1 MVRIFFSVFSFTVTI
16 FAFSLSLTK
25 AHADVLFEG
34 YSKVMSGG
42 VHIGYAIN
50 RYEYDAKKKQFIS
63 TSFLKTGELGGN
75 ITESLS
81 AIANDDLKPLSYQYT
96 TLMGKTTKTI
106 DAKFEK
112 GKISATVR
120 DGANVEK
127 ISKEL
132 PKGTFLSTFLAYVM
146 LKSKE
151 GLKADLKYDYKAIA
165 EEDAAVYD
173 GLAFIKN
180 QEDFNG
186 LKALRVLN
194 EFKKTKFVSLIND
207 RGEVYQTKS
216 PAQSISTE
224 LVAQPAQATG
234 NFQIPTALLRKLYGD
249 VPTGQIN
256 EVSKRA
262 QALKAPAPEPTP
274 IPGKQI
280 GVPGGKG
287 LHLKGQ
293 PSTPEPTPEQK
304 KEESK

>member
-1 MVRIFFSVFSFTVTI
+1 MVRILFFVLNIFIFT
-16 FAFSLSLTK
+16 FLALAAK
-25 AHADVLFEG
+25 ADILFEG

-50 RYEYDAKKKQFIS
+50 RYEFDPKKKQFIS
-63 TSFLKTGELGGN
+63 TSFLKTGELGGS
-75 ITESLS
+75 ITESLT
-81 AIANDDLKPLSYQYT
+81 AKANEDLKPLNYQYT

-120 DGANVEK
+120 DGAKVEK
-127 ISKEL
+127 ISKAL

-146 LKSKE
+146 LKSKD
-151 GLKADLKYDYKAIA
+151 GLKTDLKYDYKAIA

-173 GLAFIKN
+173 GLAFIKSS
-180 QEDFNG
+180 EDFNG

-194 EFKKTKFVSLIND
+194 EFKKTKFVSLISSH
-207 RGEVYQTKS
+207 GEVYQTKS

-234 NFQIPTALLRKLYGD
+234 NFQIPSALLKQLYGD

-256 EVSKRA
+256 DVSKQA
-262 QALKAPAPEPTP
+262 QAAKALAPAPTP

-280 GVPGGKG
+280 GIPGGQG
-287 LHLKGQ
+287 LQLKTKH
-293 PSTPEPTPEQK
+293 SLPEASPTPPK
-304 KEESK
+304 DTK